1 MISDKTGHVA
11 RGLYVCG
18 LAWSP
23 VLLLDGSRPVIFEAG
38 FACAAQLYERELR
51 QVLGERKP
59 EILFLTHVH
68 WDHCG
73 ATDYLRRAFPGLKV
87 AASARAAAIVAR
99 PSAQRRIIELG
110 RTAIPV
116 IRTFDGVDGS
126 LLIDEP
132 FRPFDVNIALHDGQ
146 VVQVDKD
153 TTVEVLAT
161 PGHTRDH
168 LSYYIPERKILIGGE
183 AAGCLEPGGGIDVEF
198 LADYDA
204 YLASL
209 ARLLTIPAEIFAQ
222 GHNYLFVGRESV
234 KVYLGRSIKA
244 AEDFATR
251 VHELLRVEGGSIERV
266 VNRIKVEQHDP
277 KPGPKQPDEA
287 FLLNLTAQVTHLAAR
302 KPVSRNG
309 ETAS

>member
-1 MISDKTGHVA
+1 MISGKTGHIA

-23 VLLLDGSRPVIFEAG
+23 VFLLEGSRPVLFEAG
-38 FACAAQLYERELR
+38 FACAAQLYERGLR
-51 QVLGERKP
+51 QVLGGKTP
-59 EILFLTHVH
+59 ETLFLTHVH

-73 ATDYLRRAFPGLKV
+73 ATDYFRQAFPGLQV
-87 AASARAAAIVAR
+87 AASAQAAAIVAR
-99 PSAQRRIIELG
+99 PSAQKRITELG

-116 IRTFDGVDGS
+116 VRTLDGVDDS

-132 FRPFDVNIALHDGQ
+132 FRPFDVDVVLHDGQ
-146 VVQVDKD
+146 TVRVDED

-183 AAGCLEPGGGIDVEF
+183 AAGCLEPGGSIGVEF
-198 LADYDA
+198 LADYEA

-209 ARLLTIPAEIFAQ
+209 RRLLAIPAEVFTQ

-234 KVYLGRSIKA
+234 KAFLEHSIKA
-244 AEDFATR
+244 AEDFAAS
-251 VHELLRVEGGSIERV
+251 VHELLQAEGGSIERV
-266 VNRIKVEQHDP
+266 VRRIKVEQHDP

-287 FLLNLTAQVTHLAAR
+287 FLLNLTAQVTHLATR
-302 KPVSRNG
+302 KAVVS
-309 ETAS
+309 E

>member
-1 MISDKTGHVA
+1 VISDKTGHVS

-23 VLLLDGSRPVIFEAG
+23 VLLLDGSRPVLFEAG
-38 FACAAQLYERELR
+38 FACAAQLYERQLKE
-51 QVLGERKP
+51 VLGERKP
-59 EILFLTHVH
+59 ETLFLTHVH

-73 ATDYLRRAFPGLKV
+73 ATYYLRQAFPGLKV

-99 PSAQRRIIELG
+99 PSAQRRITELG

-116 IRTFDGVDGS
+116 VRTLAGVDES

-146 VVQVDKD
+146 IIQVDKD
-153 TTVEVLAT
+153 TTVQVLAT

-183 AAGCLEPGGGIDVEF
+183 AAGCLEPGGTIDVEF
-198 LADYDA
+198 LADYEA

-209 ARLLTIPAEIFAQ
+209 TRLLAIPAEVFTQ
-222 GHNYLFVGRESV
+222 GHNYLFVGQESV
-234 KVYLGRSIKA
+234 KAYLESSIKA
-244 AEDFATR
+244 AEDFAAR
-251 VHELLRVEGGSIERV
+251 VHELLQAEGGSIERV
-266 VNRIKVEQHDP
+266 VHRMKVEQHDP

-287 FLLNLTAQVTHLAAR
+287 CLLNLTAQVTHLATR
-302 KPVSRNG
+302 KTVSSER
-309 ETAS
+309 